1 MQNFQGLI
9 KNKVDIPRETKKKS
23 CKISSGLD
31 FLALEFLR
39 DVTYII
45 IPNFQGWSF
54 VLPGISRGTEN
65 NNKNFRLFP
74 KRYVLKPP
82 WFFSVIAQSKA
93 IDLNWSYE
101 ALAQREA
108 LTLCQDR
115 AFASFS
121 CVLLLA
127 SVLGRFIHLYCDT
140 GSLGRGAPLYGK

>member
-9 KNKVDIPRETKKKS
+9 KNRVDIPRETKKKS

-45 IPNFQGWSF
+45 IP
-54 VLPGISRGTEN
+54 ISRGGALSSLE
-65 NNKNFRLFP
+65 FREVRRTTTKILGLFP
-74 KRYVLKPP
+74 KKYVLKPP
-82 WFFSVIAQSKA
+82 WFFSGIAQSKA

-127 SVLGRFIHLYCDT
+127 SVLGRFIHLYYDT